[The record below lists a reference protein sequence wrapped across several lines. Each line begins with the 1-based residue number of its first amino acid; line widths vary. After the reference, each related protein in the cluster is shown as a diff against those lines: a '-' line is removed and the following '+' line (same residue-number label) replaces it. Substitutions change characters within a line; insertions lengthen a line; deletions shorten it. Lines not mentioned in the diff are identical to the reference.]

1 MEKNLKKPE
10 FFDYDKYL
18 SSKPAKEKF
27 PNNKKNTE
35 VNKIINELIDK
46 SLFFEVEI
54 LFQLF
59 KKEQYHNKKILLRL
73 SIISNKFMT
82 ENQLNFYSFYLDTYF
97 QDKNIN
103 IESLIQTDIN

>member
-1 MEKNLKKPE
+1 MKTYFLIEIHH
-10 FFDYDKYL
+10 
-18 SSKPAKEKF
+18 
-27 PNNKKNTE
+27 NKKNTE
-35 VNKIINELIDK
+35 VNKIINELIDN

-73 SIISNKFMT
+73 SIISNRFMT